1 MVKQKMIDTAS
12 KIYLI
17 FALILL
23 YLPILILII
32 SSFNASPRN
41 KAVWGGFSLE
51 GYGKLLHNLSLIHI

>member
-32 SSFNASPRN
+32 SSLMRRHGIKP
-41 KAVWGGFSLE
+41 
-51 GYGKLLHNLSLIHI
+51 YGEDFLWKVMGSFCIMM